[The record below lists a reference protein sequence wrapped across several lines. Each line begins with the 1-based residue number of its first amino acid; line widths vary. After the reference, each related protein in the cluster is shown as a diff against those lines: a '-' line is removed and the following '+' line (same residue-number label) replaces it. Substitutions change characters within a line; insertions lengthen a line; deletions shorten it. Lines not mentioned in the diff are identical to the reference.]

1 MLYLKRIKGREVKRM
16 YEIIILDL
24 ISEKREKKTFYSLY
38 QLEKFKKDIKKHKY
52 KIIVSE
58 FKIT

>member
-1 MLYLKRIKGREVKRM
+1 M